1 METQFLLSLSVGVNI
16 SRQLDHQIDLRGTKY
31 YNAKK
36 TKHYARQIN
45 TITHA
50 GQSHS
55 QQSHEW
61 LFGQH
66 HHQMGPKVGEA
77 CNIL

>member
-1 METQFLLSLSVGVNI
+1 MESQFLLSLSVGVNI

-36 TKHYARQIN
+36 DKHYARQIN

-50 GQSHS
+50 DQSHG
-55 QQSHEW
+55 QQSHGR
-61 LFGQH
+61 LFGQD
-66 HHQMGPKVGEA
+66 HHQMRPKVGKT
-77 CNIL
+77 L